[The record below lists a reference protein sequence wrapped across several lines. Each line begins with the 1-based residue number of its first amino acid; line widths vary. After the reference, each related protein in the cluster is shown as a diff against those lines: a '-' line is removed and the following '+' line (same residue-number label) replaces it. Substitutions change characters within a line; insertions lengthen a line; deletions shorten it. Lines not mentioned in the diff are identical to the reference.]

1 MVCGVMWRGASSCC
15 HAQLQWDA
23 GGTVL
28 TKASGAEG
36 YVSCVV
42 PPGGGGGRRPVIS
55 LGFEGDA
62 VEVLPFSPSG
72 AYP

>member
-1 MVCGVMWRGASSCC
+1 M
-15 HAQLQWDA
+15 
-23 GGTVL
+23 L